1 MTNNSIKLQTL
12 MHRLKHYIPFLL
24 GLIATIILFNSCTCS
39 FYQRKLDKKCPKVQ
53 DTLTVH
59 DTTYIPEVRT
69 DTVFKYYSRDT
80 VVVREGKLTVKYFYN
95 SHDSTVYLQGK
106 CAADT
111 VYKEIKVPYE
121 KNLVVQDY
129 WPGWLKW
136 AVITL
141 LLLLIAGFI
150 LKKL

>member
-1 MTNNSIKLQTL
+1 MSIAIQNNDNRNWFIWIIFCL
-12 MHRLKHYIPFLL
+12 FAFAVLL
-24 GLIATIILFNSCTCS
+24 ALSSCSCQY
-39 FYQRKLDKKCPKVQ
+39 YQRKLDKKCPKFQ
-53 DTLTVH
+53 DTITVH
-59 DTTYIPEVRT
+59 DTTYIPEVKT

-80 VVVREGKLTVKYFYN
+80 VVIREGKLTVKYFYN
-95 SHDSTVYLQGK
+95 NHDSTVYLHGK

-136 AVITL
+136 SVITL
-141 LLLLIAGFI
+141 LLLIIVGFV
-150 LKKL
+150 LKKIT